1 MKKIAVKRSDGGVSI
16 IVPTNEA
23 TPALLLRDALAVVG
37 YVSHREIED
46 NKIPTDRYFRNAWTD
61 DNPTTTVDVDITKA
75 KDIKKNY
82 MRQLRKPKLEALDI
96 EFMKALE
103 TGDTQAQSSIAA
115 KKQELRAVTDL
126 SLPETVE
133 ELKAFLPLCLKN

>member
-133 ELKAFLPLCLKN
+133 ELKAFLPLCFKN